1 MLPSH
6 KAWWSQKVRSVAVA
20 VAWGPSSACMRVL
33 TSGTCVC
40 CPRFVSVL
48 VASQT
53 CVDRVFYRGHH
64 WGAGLVRRFVWALRQ
79 PPRALTG
86 WCCGHS
92 RRLARSGDV
101 GNELIDADLCRR
113 VIQLMQAMDM
123 RLSST
128 HGASKSDHRLELAM
142 LYFISNFRKVWCGL
156 LRDDVLNDAT
166 PSSLAVAGWCLTS
179 VLQAYVGEQHGMPAP
194 GRESSAPISTKQ
206 KSFKAMFDRMGLG
219 DHLIV
224 VSRIVQKIANNLRYW
239 TANDAV
245 VSQTLSLFSE
255 LAWTYSSVKLL
266 LTLPAV
272 SHILTHHTEEH
283 FTFLKPPQNTRMR
296 TTFYTALARLMF
308 MSDEP
313 EAFTRF
319 MEPILRVLEALKTTV
334 HVRSEQVMVR
344 MTRRT
349 RRAWGVGAHRGACSR
364 CGSWMS
370 CLRSVESLVCA
381 VTFAASCRRPTL
393 AARTRWCLMRCTPHT
408 LTCSRRRSWYVF
420 GPFARMPT

>member
-1 MLPSH
+1 
-6 KAWWSQKVRSVAVA
+6 
-20 VAWGPSSACMRVL
+20 MRVL

-40 CPRFVSVL
+40 CPRFVSV
-48 VASQT
+48 VAASQT

-156 LRDDVLNDAT
+156 LRGDVLNGAT
-166 PSSLAVAGWCLTS
+166 PSSLAAAGWCLTS

-408 LTCSRRRSWYVF
+408 LTCSRRRSWYVV